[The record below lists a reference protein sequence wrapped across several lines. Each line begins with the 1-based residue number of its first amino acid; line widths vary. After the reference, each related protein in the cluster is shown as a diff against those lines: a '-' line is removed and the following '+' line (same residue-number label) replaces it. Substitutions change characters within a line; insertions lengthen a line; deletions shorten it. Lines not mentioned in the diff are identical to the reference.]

1 MIISN
6 KQGFITKVKH
16 RMKKGFIYAKAEEPT
31 QTEGQ
36 GNENPQVV
44 TINYEDLI
52 ARARK
57 EEKDKL
63 YPKLE
68 KLELDNK
75 DLVAKHNQAL
85 ISIGE
90 KDTEI
95 SRLKAE
101 LEQARTNS
109 TTSNNQE
116 ITNLKAQ

>member
-63 YPKLE
+63 MPSL
-68 KLELDNK
+68 
-75 DLVAKHNQAL
+75 
-85 ISIGE
+85 
-90 KDTEI
+90 
-95 SRLKAE
+95 
-101 LEQARTNS
+101 NS
-109 TTSNNQE
+109 
-116 ITNLKAQ
+116 